1 MKMIEIKETEQK
13 TTAAKRNIKLKDILV
28 SEIRLVD
35 IDGEDLTQK
44 FIDAIPNG
52 METVELKVSFELDL
66 PDEEMDADDLAPDND

>member
-1 MKMIEIKETEQK
+1 MIEIKETEQK

-35 IDGEDLTQK
+35 IEGEDLTQK

-52 METVELKVSFELDL
+52 MATVELKVSFELDL
-66 PDEEMDADDLAPDND
+66 PDEEMDADDLAPDEE

>member
-1 MKMIEIKETEQK
+1 MIEIKETEQK

-44 FIDAIPNG
+44 FIEAIPEG
-52 METVELKVSFELDL
+52 MVTVELKVSFELDS
-66 PDEEMDADDLAPDND
+66 PDEEVAIEDVAPESE

>member
-1 MKMIEIKETEQK
+1 MIEIKETEQK

-44 FIDAIPNG
+44 FIEAIPEG
-52 METVELKVSFELDL
+52 MVTVELKVSFELDS
-66 PDEEMDADDLAPDND
+66 PDEEIAIEDVAPESE

>member
-1 MKMIEIKETEQK
+1 MIEIKETKQK

-44 FIDAIPNG
+44 FIEAIPEG
-52 METVELKVSFELDL
+52 MVTVELKVSFELDS
-66 PDEEMDADDLAPDND
+66 PDEEVAIEDVAPESE

>member
-1 MKMIEIKETEQK
+1 MIEIKETEQK
-13 TTAAKRNIKLKDILV
+13 TTAVKRNIKLKDILV

-44 FIDAIPNG
+44 FIDAIPKG

-66 PDEEMDADDLAPDND
+66 PDEEIDVEDLAPDSEE

>member
-1 MKMIEIKETEQK
+1 MIEIKETEQK

-44 FIDAIPNG
+44 FIEAIPEG
-52 METVELKVSFELDL
+52 MVTVELKVSFELDS
-66 PDEEMDADDLAPDND
+66 PDEEVCIEDVAPDSE

>member
-1 MKMIEIKETEQK
+1 MIEIKETEQK

-35 IDGEDLTQK
+35 ADGEDLTQK
-44 FIDAIPNG
+44 FIEAIPKG

-66 PDEEMDADDLAPDND
+66 PNEEIDVEELAPDSEE

>member
-1 MKMIEIKETEQK
+1 MIEIKETEQK

-35 IDGEDLTQK
+35 ADGEDLTQK
-44 FIDAIPNG
+44 FIEAIPKG

-66 PDEEMDADDLAPDND
+66 SNEEIDVEDLAPDGEE

>member
-1 MKMIEIKETEQK
+1 MIEIKETEQK

-44 FIDAIPNG
+44 FIDAIPKG

>member
-1 MKMIEIKETEQK
+1 MIEIKETEQK

-44 FIDAIPNG
+44 FIDAIPKG

-66 PDEEMDADDLAPDND
+66 PEEEIDVEDLAPDSEE

>member
-1 MKMIEIKETEQK
+1 MIEIKETEQK

-35 IDGEDLTQK
+35 NDGEDLTQK
-44 FIDAIPNG
+44 FIDAIPSG

>member
-1 MKMIEIKETEQK
+1 MIEIKETEQK

-44 FIDAIPNG
+44 FIEAIPEG
-52 METVELKVSFELDL
+52 MVTVELKVSFELDS
-66 PDEEMDADDLAPDND
+66 PDEEISIEDVAPESE